1 MTIRALQER
10 IKIKPL
16 RKSVW
21 QITAKY
27 KRQYITCETTNV
39 EAVQRIAV
47 GDSVALPN
55 NNYTVKSAY
64 DRLFYEVKLVNG
76 ING

>member
-1 MTIRALQER
+1 MTIRALKER

-27 KRQYITCETTNV
+27 KRQYITCETTNIA
-39 EAVQRIAV
+39 AVQRITV
-47 GDSVALPN
+47 GDSVALPG
-55 NNYTVKSAY
+55 NNYTVKNAY
-64 DRLFYEVKLVNG
+64 DVLFNEVKAVNG
-76 ING
+76 IYS